1 MSNDSESGMYKPPRR
16 LYVTHEEFERLQ
28 QLCGKAELWRGAFA
42 GTDEKLVLDVAEL
55 LDVGVDLL
63 KQHTWHV
70 EVVEGEVNRRV
81 GRNWTTRG
89 THGRH

>member
-1 MSNDSESGMYKPPRR
+1 MYKPPRR
-16 LYVTHEEFERLQ
+16 LYVTPEEFETLQ

-42 GTDEKLVLDVAEL
+42 GTDERLVWEVAKL

-70 EVVEGEVNRRV
+70 EVVEGGVNQRV
-81 GRNWTTRG
+81 GRNWNPRG
-89 THGRH
+89 GPGRPRC